1 MPRESWCDPATRW
14 TLLAP
19 AGSIPITVTVRDDA
33 LQTLHELPS
42 GTEVTL
48 AGRRGL
54 RKVARQAGVEV
65 AAEYVA
71 LPSTA
76 MPVAVAEHGAGMR
89 WVANAV
95 LTVPSGRSRGHLAM
109 TLAAHVA
116 RRWTR
121 LLGLAGH
128 HLLVGRLR

>member
-65 AAEYVA
+65 AAEYIA

-76 MPVAVAEHGAGMR
+76 VPIAVAEHGAGMR

-109 TLAAHVA
+109 TLAA
-116 RRWTR
+116 R
-121 LLGLAGH
+121 
-128 HLLVGRLR
+128 